1 MSDENFISVQ
11 GLSKRF
17 GSVAAVD
24 DVTVNIK
31 RGEFFSLLG
40 PSGCG
45 KTTLMRV
52 IAGFEDATAGEVY
65 LDGRP
70 LGHTPPHR
78 RPINMVFQSYAIFP
92 HLTVQQNIAFGLR
105 KDRLPKDEVNRLV
118 EEALAMIK
126 LPGYG
131 ARRANQ
137 LSGGQ
142 RQRVALA
149 RALIKRPKVLLLD
162 EPLGALDKKL
172 REQMQLELR
181 ALQKSVGITFVFVT
195 HDQEEAM
202 TMSDRIAVM
211 NEGKVL
217 EVGAPTQL
225 YDRPRTH
232 FVADFLGSMNFV
244 DGLVRST
251 SETDAEVETEHLGL
265 IRARKGDFPVA
276 SGKQVVVGIRPENLT
291 VSTDQSAGDMNCIH
305 GRIDNAAFLGDR
317 SHIYVSVNGGR
328 GTLLTLIQNLKG
340 AASELGRHQ
349 GEVWV
354 SWSYDAGI
362 LLPKVETQPGT
373 ND

>member
-1 MSDENFISVQ
+1 MSDEDYISIRA
-11 GLSKRF
+11 LSKRF
-17 GSVAAVD
+17 GSVSAVD
-24 DVTVNIK
+24 DVTMSIK

-52 IAGFEDATAGEVY
+52 IAGFEEATTGEVY
-65 LDGRP
+65 LDGQAM
-70 LGHTPPHR
+70 GHTPPHR
-78 RPINMVFQSYAIFP
+78 RPVNMVFQSYAIFP

-105 KDRLPKDEVNRLV
+105 KEKLPKAEVGRRVDEV
-118 EEALAMIK
+118 LAMIK
-126 LPGYG
+126 LSGYG
-131 ARRANQ
+131 TRRANE

-181 ALQKSVGITFVFVT
+181 ALQRSVGITFVFVT

-211 NEGKVL
+211 NNGKVL
-217 EVGAPTQL
+217 EVGAPSQL
-225 YDRPRTH
+225 YDRPKTH
-232 FVADFLGSMNFV
+232 FVADFLGSMNFF
-244 DGLVRST
+244 DGLIKT
-251 SETDAEVETEHLGL
+251 NNGAEAEVETEQLGV
-265 IRARKGDFPVA
+265 IRTKNGAFPVA
-276 SGKQVVVGIRPENLT
+276 VGEKVVVGIRPENLA
-291 VSTDQSAGDMNCIH
+291 VSTDRAADNVNAVQ
-305 GRIDNAAFLGDR
+305 GRIDDAAFLGDR

-328 GTLLTLIQNLKG
+328 GTVLTLMQNVRG
-340 AASELGRHQ
+340 AASQIGRHK
-349 GEVWV
+349 GEVCV

-362 LLPKVETQPGT
+362 LLPRE
-373 ND
+373 D